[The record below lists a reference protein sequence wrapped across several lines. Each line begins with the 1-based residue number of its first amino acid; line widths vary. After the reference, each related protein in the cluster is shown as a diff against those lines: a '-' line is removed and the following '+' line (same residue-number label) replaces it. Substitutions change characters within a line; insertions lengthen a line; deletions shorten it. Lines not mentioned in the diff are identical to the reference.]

1 MLNFKSK
8 QIGNRQL
15 YDLIARYFESIRV
28 IVAFLFLTQINSSAK
43 WRHSI
48 AEPDKNLIYFKHTSS
63 LIKAPPHVQ
72 IGNSIKHRP
81 PESKQFEYLIK
92 WAVAYQ

>member
-1 MLNFKSK
+1 MSNFKSK
-8 QIGNRQL
+8 QIGTRQL

-63 LIKAPPHVQ
+63 LIKAPPH

-81 PESKQFEYLIK
+81 SDSKQFEYLIK